1 MKNMF
6 TSLVVT
12 LFLISSAIAQ
22 EFNYLPYSSGTEII
36 KHTAFTLS
44 YIERYE
50 QPEWVAYK
58 LTRDMLDGSMKRT
71 NKFTPDTLVSTGS
84 ATAKDYE
91 KSGYDKGHLC
101 PAADMKSSPVLMKEC
116 FFMSNMSPQEPS
128 FNRGV
133 WSKLEE
139 LVRTWAMQDS
149 LLYIAT
155 GPVFRDSMKFI
166 GKKNRVAVPWGFYK
180 VILDYRKGHW
190 PKAIG
195 FILPNCGTTD
205 SLIHFTVSV
214 DSVEKVTGIDFF
226 PNLPDI
232 IERSV
237 ECSYDLVE
245 WNLAPVISK
254 KDQDAYN
261 IRR

>member
-1 MKNMF
+1 MKNL
-6 TSLVVT
+6 SVT
-12 LFLISSAIAQ
+12 LVLLFLLFSASYAQ
-22 EFNYLPYSSGTEII
+22 EFCYLPYSSNTEIV

-44 YIERYE
+44 YIEKYE

-58 LTRDMLDGSMKRT
+58 LTCGMLQGPTKRT
-71 NKFTPDTLVSTGS
+71 NKFIADTLVPTGS

-101 PAADMKSSPVLMKEC
+101 PAADMKSSPLLMKEC
-116 FFMSNMSPQEPS
+116 FYMSNMSPQEPS

-139 LVRTWAMQDS
+139 LVRTWALRDS
-149 LLYIAT
+149 LIYIAT
-155 GPVFRDSMKFI
+155 GPIFKDSMKYI

-195 FILPNCGTTD
+195 FILPNCGSGD
-205 SLIHFTVSV
+205 SLIYFAVSV

-226 PNLPDI
+226 PDLPDI
-232 IERSV
+232 LERSI
-237 ECSYDLVE
+237 ESSYNLME
-245 WNLAPVISK
+245 WGLAPVISK
-254 KDQDAYN
+254 KD
-261 IRR
+261 

>member
-1 MKNMF
+1 MKYVF
-6 TSLVVT
+6 TSLVLA
-12 LFLISSAIAQ
+12 LFLVSSAIAQ
-22 EFNYLPYSSGTEII
+22 AFNYLPYSRGTEII
-36 KHTAFTLS
+36 QHTAFTLS
-44 YIERYE
+44 YIEKYE

-58 LTRDMLDGSMKRT
+58 LTRDMLSGPAKRT
-71 NKFTPDTLVSTGS
+71 NKFIPDTLVTTGS

-116 FFMSNMSPQEPS
+116 FYMSNMSPQDPA

-180 VILDYRKGHW
+180 VILEYRKGYR

-195 FILPNCGTTD
+195 FILPNLGTGD
-205 SLIHFTVSV
+205 SLIHFTASV
-214 DSVEKVTGIDFF
+214 DSVEKLTGIDFF
-226 PNLPDI
+226 PGLPDI
-232 IERSV
+232 IERRIERSF
-237 ECSYDLVE
+237 DLAE
-245 WNLAPVISK
+245 WNLVPVITK
-254 KDQDAYN
+254 KDN
-261 IRR
+261 SKTH